1 MTRTIWGF
9 CIAALLLAWGVSA
22 SGQERPDGKQPAG
35 QAPPSQQK
43 KAPAHEPG
51 FGAQLAEAS
60 NAAAGEGEENAEFKF
75 SPSVHWFA
83 GVLHS
88 GLRTAYWI
96 SVFLNFAVIAAVVAV
111 LWRANVPAMF
121 RQRTAGIQQ
130 AMTEAA
136 RASEDAARRLT
147 EIEKRLA
154 QLDANIAAM
163 QQQAERESAHEE
175 ERLREAA
182 GEDAQRVFQAA
193 EQEIA
198 AAAKA
203 ARRDLVAFAAD
214 LSVSLAQKRMHVDP
228 QADQALVRSF
238 AQELGSNSFAPSP
251 DGGKDGR

>member
-1 MTRTIWGF
+1 M
-9 CIAALLLAWGVSA
+9 
-22 SGQERPDGKQPAG
+22 
-35 QAPPSQQK
+35 
-43 KAPAHEPG
+43 
-51 FGAQLAEAS
+51 
-60 NAAAGEGEENAEFKF
+60 
-75 SPSVHWFA
+75 HWFA
-83 GVLHS
+83 GVLHTE
-88 GLRTAYWI
+88 LRTAYWI

-111 LWRANVPAMF
+111 LWRANVPTIF

-130 AMTEAA
+130 AMTVAT

-147 EIEKRLA
+147 EIEKRLT

-163 QQQAERESAHEE
+163 QQQAERESAQEE
-175 ERLREAA
+175 ERLRAAA
-182 GEDAQRVFQAA
+182 GEEAQRIFQAA

-214 LSVSLAQKRMHVDP
+214 LSVS
-228 QADQALVRSF
+228 QALVRSF